1 MAPND
6 LTLNLTSDTGGASRR
21 NTLRHHLLAL
31 TLLPLLGV
39 LPLLGLILLL
49 WGNNAIDRLLIG
61 KVRSDLAVAQGYFER
76 VQAEVGSGTAAVAG
90 SHRLLG
96 SLARP
101 KDLSSLLERQRQR
114 LRFDFLRLL
123 PPDAVEQVSGPHA
136 EVTLASQQE
145 LARLGPELAE
155 RARIRLL
162 PTQNAAQTAREV
174 EDRACC

>member
-76 VQAEVGSGTAAVAG
+76 VQAEVGCWKGSGKG
-90 SHRLLG
+90 C
-96 SLARP
+96 
-101 KDLSSLLERQRQR
+101 
-114 LRFDFLRLL
+114 
-123 PPDAVEQVSGPHA
+123 
-136 EVTLASQQE
+136 AS
-145 LARLGPELAE
+145 
-155 RARIRLL
+155 
-162 PTQNAAQTAREV
+162 TSC
-174 EDRACC
+174 ACCLRTRSNRAAAPTPR

>member
-21 NTLRHHLLAL
+21 NTLRHDLLAL

-90 SHRLLG
+90 SHGCWGRWH
-96 SLARP
+96 
-101 KDLSSLLERQRQR
+101 DQR
-114 LRFDFLRLL
+114 
-123 PPDAVEQVSGPHA
+123 
-136 EVTLASQQE
+136 
-145 LARLGPELAE
+145 
-155 RARIRLL
+155 I
-162 PTQNAAQTAREV
+162 
-174 EDRACC
+174 